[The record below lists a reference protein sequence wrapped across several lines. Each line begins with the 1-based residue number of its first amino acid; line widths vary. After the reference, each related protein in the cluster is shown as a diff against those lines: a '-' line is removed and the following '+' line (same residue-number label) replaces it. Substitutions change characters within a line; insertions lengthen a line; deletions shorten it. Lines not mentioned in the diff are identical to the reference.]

1 MSTASLVP
9 ETRDMELEGD
19 EAVETLRAVGRRRL
33 AIDAFQRFR
42 AADGFSHSRA
52 LGLQFALTL
61 LPALVAVVGFAT
73 ALDQE
78 GFTRVVEAT
87 LDDLAPGVTADLLT
101 EALRQGTRSSR
112 ESGED
117 ALAAGLIAALL
128 AGTTAMGQ
136 LERGAN
142 RLYGVER
149 DRPPLRKY
157 GVALG
162 LVCTAGTLTV
172 LAFVVLVGGDAIRR
186 SVGWGGE
193 LADVWAVARWPLGV
207 ALVIAAVAL
216 LFEAS
221 PRRHQPEPSWLA
233 FGSGLAAVLWLAFT
247 ALLAVYLS
255 ASGGFGATYGPIAGT
270 IGLLLWTFL
279 SALAL
284 LLGLAVAAQLEA
296 VRAGAPGPRVE
307 REANV

>member
-1 MSTASLVP
+1 
-9 ETRDMELEGD
+9 MELEGD
-19 EAVETLRAVGRRRL
+19 EAVETLRTVGRRRL

-61 LPALVAVVGFAT
+61 LPALIAVVGFAT
-73 ALDQE
+73 ALDQDS
-78 GFTRVVEAT
+78 FTRVVQET
-87 LDDLAPGVTADLLT
+87 LDDLAPGATADLLT
-101 EALRQGTRSSR
+101 QALRQGTRSSQ

-117 ALAAGLIAALL
+117 ALAFGLIAALL
-128 AGTTAMGQ
+128 AGTTSMGQ

-142 RLYGVER
+142 RIYGVER

-162 LVCTAGTLTV
+162 LTCTAGTLTV

-186 SVGWGGE
+186 SVGWGDE
-193 LADVWAVARWPLGV
+193 LADVFAVVRWPLGV
-207 ALVIAAVAL
+207 VLVIAAVAL

-233 FGSGLAAVLWLAFT
+233 VGSAVSVVLWLAFT
-247 ALLAVYLS
+247 ALLALYLT

-270 IGLLLWTFL
+270 IGLLLWSFL
-279 SALAL
+279 SSLAL
-284 LLGLAVAAQLEA
+284 FLGLAFAAQLEA
-296 VRAGAPGPRVE
+296 ARAGAPGPRVQ